1 MMKFNWVLI
10 MVLFSSSVL
19 FAQNNHEREHRIR
32 KSQFP
37 TIQKD
42 FMSIGQNTKQVRY
55 YKEVDSLETT
65 YILKF
70 KKDRLNYL
78 LSYDESGQLKE
89 SGFRIH
95 EIDIPEDTFLKINTF
110 LSDSFEKTRIKR
122 IFQLYPVT
130 NSQSTKSVLNNTFQN
145 LILPTNIYKL
155 IIVGKKDKKNIENDL
170 WFDAAGN
177 FIRKRQALPL
187 NHDRILY

>member
-1 MMKFNWVLI
+1 MMKFNGVLI
-10 MVLFSSSVL
+10 ILLLSSGML
-19 FAQNNHEREHRIR
+19 FAQNDYEREHRIR

-37 TIQKD
+37 TLQND
-42 FMSIGQNTKQVRY
+42 LLLIGQNTKQIRY
-55 YKEVDSLETT
+55 YKEVDSLEITFF
-65 YILKF
+65 LKF

-78 LSYDESGQLKE
+78 LSYNESGQLKE

-95 EIDIPEDTFLKINTF
+95 EIDIPEDTFSKIDAY
-110 LSDSFEKTRIKR
+110 LSHTFEKTRIKR

-145 LILPTNIYKL
+145 LILPTNIYRL
-155 IIVGKKDKKNIENDL
+155 IIVGKKDNKNIENDL